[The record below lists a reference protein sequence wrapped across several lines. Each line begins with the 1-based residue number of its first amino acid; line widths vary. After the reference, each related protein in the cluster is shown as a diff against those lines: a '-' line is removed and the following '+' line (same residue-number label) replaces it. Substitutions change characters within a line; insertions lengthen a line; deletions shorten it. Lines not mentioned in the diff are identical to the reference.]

1 MIMLKNLMYVHTL
14 GYDAIVSDE
23 GEGQTVRT
31 LTETEDFPYL
41 PTKEE
46 ATEFL
51 NSVEDDSSWMII
63 DRTMLFNMLSETEII
78 ATIEKE
84 L

>member
-1 MIMLKNLMYVHTL
+1 MLKNLMYVHTL
-14 GYDAIVSDE
+14 GYDMLVSDE
-23 GEGQTVRT
+23 GEGQTVRA

-41 PTKEE
+41 PTKEK

-63 DRTMLFNMLSETEII
+63 DRTTLFNMLSETEII

-84 L
+84 I

>member
-1 MIMLKNLMYVHTL
+1 MLKNLMYVHML
-14 GYDAIVSDE
+14 GYDMIVSDE
-23 GEGQTVRT
+23 GEGQTVRA

-51 NSVEDDSSWMII
+51 NTVEDDSSWMII
-63 DRTMLFNMLSETEII
+63 DRTTLFNMLSETEII
-78 ATIEKE
+78 ATVEKE
-84 L
+84 I